1 MHERIM
7 PADVFEPVSGL
18 YTQLIACRTGQQFE
32 IAGTL
37 PYHPDGSL
45 DEALDVQSTVV
56 MENIGR
62 TLAAAG
68 LERSDVVRINI
79 FTTDMD
85 GFLKTCLDVV
95 FGWFGEHR
103 PTSTLVEIRRL
114 ANPNIHVEIEAV
126 AVKPGDA

>member
-1 MHERIM
+1 MHRRIQ
-7 PADVFEPVSGL
+7 PTDVFEPVTGL
-18 YTQLIACRTGQQFE
+18 YAQLIACEPGDRYE

-37 PYHPDGSL
+37 PYHQDGSL
-45 DEALDVQSTVV
+45 DEDLAAQSAVV

-62 TLAAAG
+62 TLAAGG

-85 GFLKTCLDVV
+85 GFLASSLDTV

-114 ANPNIHVEIEAV
+114 ANPKILVEIEAV
-126 AVKPGDA
+126 AIRAGRD